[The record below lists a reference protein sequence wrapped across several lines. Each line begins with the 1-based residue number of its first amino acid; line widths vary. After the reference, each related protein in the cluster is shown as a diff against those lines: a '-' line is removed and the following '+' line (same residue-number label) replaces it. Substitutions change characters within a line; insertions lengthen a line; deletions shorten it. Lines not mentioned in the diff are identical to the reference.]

1 MRRLALTLPLA
12 LIGLACRGVGDRP
25 GGVNSN
31 SSGPASADQGQA
43 APPSAAGPADRWT
56 IRSDGVGAVTFGM
69 SLAEARA
76 ALGES
81 LSGAPSDGSCG
92 FVVPP
97 GAPAGVRFMV
107 EQGKVVRV
115 DVDSSGVRT
124 QAGTEVGMSE
134 GDVRGRYATAL
145 RVQPHKYHPKGRYLV
160 VQGTAPADSARRLIF
175 ETDGERVVRYRA
187 GITPAVEYVE
197 GCA

>member
-1 MRRLALTLPLA
+1 MCRLALTLPLA
-12 LIGLACRGVGDRP
+12 LIGLACRGAGDRP
-25 GGVNSN
+25 GGVN

-43 APPSAAGPADRWT
+43 APPSAAGPADPWT

-81 LSGAPSDGSCG
+81 LSGVPSDGSCG

-134 GDVRGRYATAL
+134 GDVRGRYVAGL
-145 RVQPHKYHPKGRYLV
+145 RVQPHKYDPKGRDLV